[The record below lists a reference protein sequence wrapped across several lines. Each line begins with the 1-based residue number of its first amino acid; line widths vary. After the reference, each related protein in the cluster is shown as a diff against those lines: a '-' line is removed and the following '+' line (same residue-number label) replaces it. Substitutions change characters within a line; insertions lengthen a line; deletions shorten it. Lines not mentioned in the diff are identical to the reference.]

1 VRTEDRCRVTVK
13 DGGELMANVVAAH
26 LVLDDPE
33 RAAAWYGTVFG
44 AQETDRIPLPDGSIF
59 AIDLA
64 IGDTTIALAGEYLD
78 MGIISPKTLG
88 GTYLALV
95 VSTDNADEVWAR
107 AVESGATVFHPISD
121 TFYGERAGQ
130 FIDPFGHRWGVSQHL
145 RNVPREE
152 RDAAVAAMFSSG

>member
-1 VRTEDRCRVTVK
+1 M
-13 DGGELMANVVAAH
+13 GGELMANVVAAH
-26 LVLDDPE
+26 LVVDDPE

-44 AQETDRIPLPDGSIF
+44 AQEIDRIPLPDGSIF

-64 IGDTTIALAGEYLD
+64 IGDTTVALAGEYPD
-78 MGIISPKTLG
+78 MGIISPRTLG

-95 VSTDNADEVWAR
+95 VPTENTEFR
-107 AVESGATVFHPISD
+107 PISD
-121 TFYGERAGQ
+121 TFYGARAGQ

-145 RNVPREE
+145 RDVPREE